1 MMRCDRRAYIAEA
14 RKGQVHVNTGVSR
27 VEKKGGL
34 GLGIQCPKGV
44 HVQILFPAASNRYFR
59 PASWTQ
65 AAVEIDRRNYW
76 FAFRYLSNHCT
87 VRWIAS
93 ILFSRFSNP

>member
-44 HVQILFPAASNRYFR
+44 QVQILFRQQATAISA

-76 FAFRYLSNHCT
+76 FAFRYLSNHCI